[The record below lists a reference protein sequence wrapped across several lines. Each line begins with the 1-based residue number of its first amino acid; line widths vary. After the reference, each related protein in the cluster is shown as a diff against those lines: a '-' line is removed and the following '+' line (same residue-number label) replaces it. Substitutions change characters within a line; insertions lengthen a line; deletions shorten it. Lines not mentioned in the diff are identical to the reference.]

1 MRLLPTTKL
10 GKWALWLSVAFIILI
25 TIKIV
30 LWLPLPTF
38 VLAVLGIAGFIVGM
52 IAIIKDED
60 RAVLIFVSILV
71 GILIILWT
79 VLEFVF
85 PH

>member
-38 VLAVLGIAGFIVGM
+38 VLAALGIAGFIVGM
-52 IAIIKDED
+52 IAIIKDKD